1 MSLKILVG
9 SSFFVG
15 IIQKRGEGK
24 RKYGEEANKIIERL
38 SIKKYRGYKQK
49 AEGN

>member
-1 MSLKILVG
+1 MSLKILVD

-15 IIQKRGEGK
+15 IIQKREEGK
-24 RKYGEEANKIIERL
+24 RKVGDGSNKMIERL